1 MSKASGRGR
10 RAGRSVAALVAAS
23 AIVLLVGVPAAGAQA
38 NPPVNQPGVT
48 ATQIRVG
55 GVATVTGDPTGNTDG
70 TAFDGTN
77 AYFDYINS
85 TQGGVCGRKLVL
97 ASKRDDML
105 SNNRAQ
111 VQGLISED
119 SVFAV
124 LPVAT
129 TLFTGAD
136 LLAQSHIPTFGWDI
150 NAEWGSEANNPG
162 PPNLFGAYG
171 SFINFSTPG
180 PTGFPY
186 LFLAKKLGVQR
197 IGAIA
202 YNVPQSADAA
212 NVIEATFNKYPSA
225 GKVVFK
231 DTSLA
236 FGGVDYSAQVAKM
249 VQDKVQLVLPTL
261 DSNGAFEL
269 AREMKRQGLNV
280 PMVLP
285 NAYNQDRIAKNAQVA
300 NASYVFTE
308 FAPFESNPQPPGLKL
323 YLTWIKKSGG
333 ARTENSVY
341 GWLNADLFVTGLK
354 AAGCD
359 FTRQKLVD
367 AINQLKDYNANGFI
381 GPVNWT
387 TAHMQAGGCFS
398 FVKIV
403 NGKFKPV
410 FTQAGKPFLCIPAG
424 ATTIPANPQAV
435 G

>member
-1 MSKASGRGR
+1 MSRSRVRVGRCVALLASLSLLGVIGASG
-10 RAGRSVAALVAAS
+10 
-23 AIVLLVGVPAAGAQA
+23 AGAQQSG
-38 NPPVNQPGVT
+38 PVNQPGVT

-70 TAFDGTN
+70 TAFDGTS

-119 SVFAV
+119 NVFAV

-129 TLFTGAD
+129 TLFSGAD
-136 LLAQSHIPTFGWDI
+136 LLVQNKIPTFGWDI
-150 NAEWGSEANNPG
+150 NAEWGSEANSPG
-162 PPNLFGAYG
+162 PANLFGAYG

-180 PTGFPY
+180 ATGFPY
-186 LFLAKKLGVQR
+186 LVLAKKLGVKR
-197 IGAIA
+197 IGVISYA
-202 YNVPQSADAA
+202 VSQSSDAA
-212 NVIEATFNKYPSA
+212 NVIQATFNKYPGA
-225 GKVVFK
+225 AKVVFI
-231 DTSLA
+231 DTSTP

-249 VQDKVQLVLPTL
+249 VQDKVQMVLPTL
-261 DSNGAFEL
+261 DSNGAFVL
-269 AREMKRQGLNV
+269 AREMRKQGLNV

-285 NAYNQDRIAKNAQVA
+285 NAYNQQRIAANAQVA
-300 NASYVFTE
+300 NGSYVFTE

-333 ARTENSVY
+333 QQTENSVY

-354 AAGCD
+354 AAGCN
-359 FTRQKLVD
+359 FTRQSVVD
-367 AINQLKDYNANGFI
+367 AINKLTNYNANGFLP
-381 GPVNWT
+381 PVNWT
-387 TAHMQAGGCFS
+387 TAHQQSQGCFS
-398 FVKIV
+398 FLKIV
-403 NGKFKPV
+403 NGKFVPQ
-410 FTQAGKPFLCIPAG
+410 FTQPGKPFLCIPPG
-424 ATTIPANPQAV
+424 SNPVTATPQAA

>member
-10 RAGRSVAALVAAS
+10 RAGRWVVAFVAVS
-23 AIVLLVGVPAAGAQA
+23 ATVVLVGVSGVGAQQ
-38 NPPVNQPGVT
+38 NPPVSQPGVT
-48 ATQIRVG
+48 PTEIRVG

-70 TAFDGTN
+70 SAFDGTA

-85 TQGGVCGRKLVL
+85 QGGVCGRKLVL
-97 ASKRDDML
+97 TSKRDDML
-105 SNNRAQ
+105 SHNREQ
-111 VQGLISED
+111 VQGLISND
-119 SVFAV
+119 NVFAV

-129 TLFTGAD
+129 TLFSGAD
-136 LLAQSHIPTFGWDI
+136 LLVSNHIPTFGWDI
-150 NAEWGSEANNPG
+150 NAEWGSEANSPG
-162 PPNLFGAYG
+162 PANLFGAYG

-186 LFLAKKLGVQR
+186 LFLAKKLGIKR

-202 YNVPQSADAA
+202 YSVPQSADAA
-212 NVIEATFNKYPSA
+212 NVIEATFNKYPGS

-231 DTSLA
+231 DTSLP
-236 FGGVDYSAQVAKM
+236 FGGVDYSAQVAQM

-269 AREMKRQGLNV
+269 AREMKKQGLNV

-285 NAYNQDRIAKNAQVA
+285 NAYNQERIAKNAQVA
-300 NASYVFTE
+300 NGSYVFTE
-308 FAPFESNPQPPGLKL
+308 FAPFESHPQPAGLKL
-323 YLTWIKKSGG
+323 YMKWLKKSGG
-333 ARTENSVY
+333 AQTENSVY

-381 GPVNWT
+381 PPVNWT
-387 TAHMQAGGCFS
+387 TAHQQANGCFA
-398 FVKIV
+398 FLKIA
-403 NGKFKPV
+403 NGKFQPV
-410 FTQAGKPFLCIPAG
+410 FTQSGKPFLCIPPGTAS
-424 ATTIPANPQAV
+424 ISANPQAV